1 MRANLMFLIDNHQ
14 PIAPSATCHSKRIL
28 RSPPESLARDE
39 FSFTPAGHEGGFF
52 YSVSI
57 RLTAGSWIRKGN
69 ETRFL
74 RFRQGKFGCI
84 KSMRALL
91 NPRRS
96 PHTRWGFFRWLH
108 ACFLGLERIVWRPKG
123 RRFADRVKG
132 SPFSTV

>member
-28 RSPPESLARDE
+28 RSPPESSARDE

-84 KSMRALL
+84 KSMRAPPQPPPVPTHPAGFLSMAPCLL
-91 NPRRS
+91 FGARTHR
-96 PHTRWGFFRWLH
+96 
-108 ACFLGLERIVWRPKG
+108 LE
-123 RRFADRVKG
+123 A
-132 SPFSTV
+132 